1 MTAKEFLSQY
11 RLIDTRIRDKL
22 EQIRSLRELAEK
34 CTSAVSAS
42 SGKVA
47 NGDSAMEKTIIAM
60 VDMEKEVQ
68 KEMDDLVRLRKEI
81 SDAIKTVENK
91 EYRTL
96 LEKRYLEFFTMKEIA
111 DDMWYDVR
119 HIYRMHD
126 EALKFVLI
134 PESCQ

>member
-1 MTAKEFLSQY
+1 
-11 RLIDTRIRDKL
+11 
-22 EQIRSLRELAEK
+22 
-34 CTSAVSAS
+34 
-42 SGKVA
+42 
-47 NGDSAMEKTIIAM
+47 M
-60 VDMEKEVQ
+60 VDMGKEVQ

-91 EYRTL
+91 EYQTL

-126 EALKFVLI
+126 EALKFVRI
-134 PESCQ
+134 PESCQKCH